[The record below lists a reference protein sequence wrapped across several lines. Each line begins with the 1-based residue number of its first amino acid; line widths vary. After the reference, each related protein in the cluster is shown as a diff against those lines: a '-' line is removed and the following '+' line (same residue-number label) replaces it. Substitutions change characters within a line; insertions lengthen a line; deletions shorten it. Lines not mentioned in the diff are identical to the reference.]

1 MWWSVVAAVGTRAIV
16 LAVAQAAIA
25 LLLTSIDPRT
35 ALLRPASGAILVAAA
50 ACGGAVA
57 WRTGGWRGL
66 AGYLA
71 ALVALEILRSLATAP
86 ARAIF
91 CERSGAPCPLT
102 DEVAVIVARWPE
114 AAAAA
119 AGALVLARAVAT
131 GTGRANGALEAA
143 GVFALTSSLL
153 PLLVF
158 AAVPPD
164 LSGQTLTSE
173 HAPWIALSL
182 VTLVIALACGHL
194 LVRRGARPWPG
205 AGTVSAALFVAGWL
219 PTALRDRVLPPYR
232 PAELDWLMIAPLAYG
247 LALVLGATLTAALA
261 RPRPPG
267 GDAARR
273 AAR

>member
-1 MWWSVVAAVGTRAIV
+1 MWWSVAAAVGARAIV

-25 LLLTSIDPRT
+25 LVVAVTEPGSSPLL
-35 ALLRPASGAILVAAA
+35 PASGAILVTAA
-50 ACGGAVA
+50 ACGGAIA

-66 AGYLA
+66 SGYLT
-71 ALVALEILRSLATAP
+71 ALVALEVLRSLAAAP

-91 CERSGAPCPLT
+91 CERSGVPCPLP
-102 DEVAVIVARWPE
+102 DEVGAIVARWPE
-114 AAAAA
+114 AAGAV
-119 AGALVLARAVAT
+119 AGALLLSRAVAT

-143 GVFALTSSLL
+143 GVVALTSSLL

-164 LSGQTLTSE
+164 RSGRALTPE
-173 HAPWIALSL
+173 HAPWVALSL

-205 AGTVSAALFVAGWL
+205 AVLVATTLFAAGWL
-219 PTALRDRVLPPYR
+219 PTALLARALPPE
-232 PAELDWLMIAPLAYG
+232 PAPEVDWLLAAPLAYG

-261 RPRPPG
+261 RPLPPG